1 MIFDRG
7 VQYIIGKIFLKDIN
21 YFHHMF
27 KTILIWKGY
36 MNVQS
41 FETKQILVLGLP
53 LGKKCHLD
61 VAPID
66 SHKIYY
72 KEGSGVSFQR
82 LQVV

>member
-1 MIFDRG
+1 
-7 VQYIIGKIFLKDIN
+7 
-21 YFHHMF
+21 
-27 KTILIWKGY
+27 